1 MKKIAKIN
9 KIIPFSNVDG
19 PSNRMA
25 IFFQGCPFDCLFCHN
40 PETINICNNCGLCVE
55 TCPTKALSIK
65 DNEVIWNKDKC
76 VNCDTCIT
84 KCPNNSSPKITE
96 MDIEELLKEIKKASP
111 YIEGITTS
119 GGECTLYM
127 DYLLEL
133 FPRVKELGLT
143 ILLDSNGSFDFS
155 KDDCLLDLIDGVM
168 LDVKATNKEWSD
180 TLISYP
186 NDVVLRNLEYLLNK
200 NKLHEVRTVLFPDKD
215 EENKE
220 TIKYVSNIIKDKCDY
235 KLIRYRPF
243 GVREE
248 YKKIV
253 GLTTTDETYASECV
267 DYAIKCG
274 ATKAY
279 YL

>member
-40 PETINICNNCGLCVE
+40 PETINVCNNCGLCVE

-84 KCPNNSSPKITE
+84 KCPNNSSPKIME
-96 MDIEELLKEIKKASP
+96 MDIEELLKEIKKTSP

-133 FPRVKELGLT
+133 FPKVKELGLS
-143 ILLDSNGSFDFS
+143 ILLDSNGSYDFS
-155 KDDCLLDLIDGVM
+155 NDNRLLDLIDGVM
-168 LDVKATNKEWSD
+168 LDVKATNEKWSNE
-180 TLISYP
+180 LIKYP
-186 NDVVLRNLEYLLNK
+186 NDIVLKNLEYLLEH
-200 NKLHEVRTVLFPDKD
+200 NKLYEVRTVIFPDKD
-215 EENKE
+215 EDNKE

-235 KLIRYRPF
+235 KLIRYRPY

-248 YKKIV
+248 YKKVV
-253 GLTTTDETYASECV
+253 GLTTTSEDYADKCV
-267 DYAIKCG
+267 EYAIKCG